1 MLVFTNSE
9 DGLKAS
15 GRSIESYNMFE
26 ELSKCRELFT
36 KFGGHPLAAG
46 LSMPAENFEIL
57 NRKLNENTTLT
68 EDDLKEKLYIDVPMP
83 IDYITEELI
92 MQLSV
97 IEPLGKGR
105 KTCFCRTAFKYSFN
119 ALHRTE

>member
-57 NRKLNENTTLT
+57 NRKLMKT
-68 EDDLKEKLYIDVPMP
+68 
-83 IDYITEELI
+83 
-92 MQLSV
+92 QLLQKM
-97 IEPLGKGR
+97 I
-105 KTCFCRTAFKYSFN
+105 
-119 ALHRTE
+119 